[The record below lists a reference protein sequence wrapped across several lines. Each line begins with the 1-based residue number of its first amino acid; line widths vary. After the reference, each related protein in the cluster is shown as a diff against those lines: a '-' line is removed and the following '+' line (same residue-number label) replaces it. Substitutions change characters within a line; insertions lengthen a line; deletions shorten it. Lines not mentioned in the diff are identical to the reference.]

1 MSLPGASG
9 LGNLTRKY
17 LCVPGTIQAERVFS
31 GMGWLLNKRRL
42 ILSGDY
48 VSMLYFSK
56 DDLVLWTLNTEH
68 WRRRKGYN
76 RRLIEYSH
84 LVLVTRS
91 AAKFEKV
98 PSTSKYTPPT
108 PSVIFC
114 YMPFSAKKTLCIR
127 KGWGAKLGVQRIL
140 LSLECFASLSQIDGE
155 SSMDGDWGQYGRLNI
170 EAQSNFPLNGPLHIV
185 HKDIC
190 ILLLCK
196 SHLSQICN
204 TWVLREG
211 CKKNTWELGSGS
223 GLVTR

>member
-1 MSLPGASG
+1 MWHVTWTILYLIFGREWWPHKATQSKIPDDE
-9 LGNLTRKY
+9 KY
-17 LCVPGTIQAERVFS
+17 KKPFFLQTYQ
-31 GMGWLLNKRRL
+31 NN
-42 ILSGDY
+42 
-48 VSMLYFSK
+48 
-56 DDLVLWTLNTEH
+56 VL
-68 WRRRKGYN
+68 R
-76 RRLIEYSH
+76 
-84 LVLVTRS
+84 
-91 AAKFEKV
+91 
-98 PSTSKYTPPT
+98 KYTPPT

-114 YMPFSAKKTLCIR
+114 YMSFSAKKTLYIR
-127 KGWGAKLGVQRIL
+127 KGGGAKLGVQRIL

-204 TWVLREG
+204 TWVLREW
-211 CKKNTWELGSGS
+211 CKKNTWELGI